1 MFVCLFVSIGK
12 IWWINMS
19 WVFFLCPSC
28 YVIRRPLVIVIT
40 LVDFAKD
47 FDVAEMSLDLF

>member
-1 MFVCLFVSIGK
+1 
-12 IWWINMS
+12 MS